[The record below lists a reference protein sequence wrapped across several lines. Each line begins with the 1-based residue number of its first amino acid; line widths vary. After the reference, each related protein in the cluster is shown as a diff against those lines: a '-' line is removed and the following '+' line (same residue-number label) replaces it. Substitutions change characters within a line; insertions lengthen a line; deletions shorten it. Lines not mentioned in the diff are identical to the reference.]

1 MEIILLERVRNL
13 GNLGD
18 QVSVRAGFARNYLI
32 PKKIAVPATASSKK
46 EFEANRMVLELK
58 AADVLKKAS
67 AIAKALGGRRIVLQ
81 RKASEEGKLFGSVT
95 TADIAEVLSDD
106 LIAIQKDEV
115 RLPEGA
121 VKLIGETE
129 ILVTV
134 HPEVSFSV
142 TVVVEAE
149 G

>member
-18 QVSVRAGFARNYLI
+18 QVSVKAGFARNYLI
-32 PKKIAVPATASSKK
+32 PKKIAVPATANAKK
-46 EFEANRMVLELK
+46 AFEANRVVLELK

-67 AIAKALGGRRIVLQ
+67 AIAETLGDRRIVLQ
-81 RKASEEGKLFGSVT
+81 RKASEEGKLFGSVSA
-95 TADIAEVLSDD
+95 ADIAEVLSDD

-121 VKLIGETE
+121 LKLIGETE
-129 ILVTV
+129 ISVTV

>member
-1 MEIILLERVRNL
+1 
-13 GNLGD
+13 
-18 QVSVRAGFARNYLI
+18 VSA
-32 PKKIAVPATASSKK
+32 
-46 EFEANRMVLELK
+46 
-58 AADVLKKAS
+58 
-67 AIAKALGGRRIVLQ
+67 
-81 RKASEEGKLFGSVT
+81 
-95 TADIAEVLSDD
+95 ADIAEVLSDD

-121 VKLIGETE
+121 LKLIGETE
-129 ILVTV
+129 ISVTV